1 MKNKKLTIF
10 DAGVA
15 FILAFVISQVSAVFG
30 TLGIKFVMSMVGK
43 TSAQF
48 EAFCDTAWGYL
59 IQAIFLDLGFVVVFL
74 IYRNR
79 LKKQEILSK
88 PDEQNLAFILISIA
102 LGIAT
107 LFLLSGT
114 INYFQLL
121 VDKMGI
127 ETGTL
132 PYELNSWPKY
142 LISLISLAV
151 VPAIC
156 EELLFRGVVVNGLK
170 ERGTAFAIIMSSV
183 MFSLFHFS
191 LAQLIYPVCFGIILA
206 IVYLRTNN
214 ILFPMLLHFANNALS
229 LTIQFVNFG
238 EQATAF
244 AHSIPNLIYAVVTL
258 VIWVVLMFYYIKQYA
273 KIAQPIEQG
282 EPEEQGQSKRNDRVW
297 FWSIFAIIIVIYICL
312 VFV

>member
-15 FILAFVISQVSAVFG
+15 FILAFVISQVSAVVG
-30 TLGIKFVMSMVGK
+30 TLGIKLVMSMLGK
-43 TSAQF
+43 TPAQF

-59 IQAIFLDLGFVVVFL
+59 IQAIFLDLGFVIVFL

-79 LKKQEILSK
+79 LKKDVILNK
-88 PDEQNLAFILISIA
+88 HDKQNSTFIWLSIA
-102 LGIAT
+102 LGVAT

-114 INYFQLL
+114 INHFQWLIE
-121 VDKMGI
+121 KMGV
-127 ETGTL
+127 EAGTL
-132 PYELNSWPKY
+132 NYEINSFPKY

-156 EELLFRGVVVNGLK
+156 EELLFRGVIINVLR

-191 LAQLIYPVCFGIILA
+191 LSQLIYPVCFGIILA

-214 ILFPMLLHFANNALS
+214 IFFPMLLHFANNALS
-229 LTIQFVNFG
+229 LTIQFVNHSETTGF
-238 EQATAF
+238 EPSVFTA
-244 AHSIPNLIYAVVTL
+244 IYAIFTL
-258 VIWVVLMFYYIKQYA
+258 AVWVLLMCYYIKAYA
-273 KIAQPIEQG
+273 KITQPVE
-282 EPEEQGQSKRNDRVW
+282 EDKSEEQNQLKRDDRVW
-297 FWSIFAIIIVIYICL
+297 FWSIFAIIVVIYICL